1 MLKPDEPNVTRK
13 IHLTY
18 VTDEEGGMSIGI
30 ETENF
35 GDDPEAVA
43 FFLVATMRTIAADK
57 K

>member
-13 IHLTY
+13 INLTY
-18 VTDEEGGMSIGI
+18 ITDDEGNMSIGI

-57 K
+57 E